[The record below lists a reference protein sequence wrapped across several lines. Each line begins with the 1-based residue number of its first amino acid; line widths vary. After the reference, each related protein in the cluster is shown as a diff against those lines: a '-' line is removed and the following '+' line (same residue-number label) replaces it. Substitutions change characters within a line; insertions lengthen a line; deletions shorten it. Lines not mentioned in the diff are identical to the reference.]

1 MEPSSDSAPE
11 PVSWPRRLLPL
22 AILLAL
28 AGLIVFMGWHRHLSL
43 EGLAARR
50 EALKDLIDAHGPIS
64 ILAFI
69 GVYIF
74 TVALS
79 LPGAVILTI
88 AGGFLFGWIIG
99 SAASVVAAT
108 IGGTILFLIARSAFG
123 EALAA
128 RAGRRLNK
136 LRKGFSKD
144 AFNYLLFLRLV
155 PLFPFWLVNLAPA
168 LLGVPLRTFVLATAI
183 GVVPGTIAFA
193 IAGAGLDSVI
203 AAQMRTQQLCL
214 AREGPHATD
223 ACPFA
228 LQPGAI
234 LTPEL
239 LAAFAALG
247 LVALLPILLRRW
259 RKRQARKLSA

>member
-1 MEPSSDSAPE
+1 MVASSDPAPE
-11 PVSWPRRLLPL
+11 PASWPKRLLPL
-22 AILLAL
+22 VILGAL

-43 EGLAARR
+43 EALAAQRD
-50 EALKDLIDAHGPIS
+50 ALKALIDAHGPVS
-64 ILAFI
+64 VLAFI
-69 GVYIF
+69 GIYVV

-88 AGGFLFGWIIG
+88 AGGFLFGWMIG
-99 SAASVVAAT
+99 AAASVVAAT
-108 IGGTILFLIARSAFG
+108 IGGTILFLVARSAFG

-144 AFNYLLFLRLV
+144 AFSYLLFLRLV

-183 GVVPGTIAFA
+183 GVIPGTIAFA

-203 AAQMRTQQLCL
+203 AAQMRAQQLCL
-214 AREGPHATD
+214 AREGPGATD

-228 LQPGAI
+228 LEASAI

-247 LVALLPILLRRW
+247 LVALLPIVLRRW